1 MGKTLDKTLDLLI
14 DHGVVDVV
22 CAAVDAFR
30 EGLGGVAIAAL
41 VGLAVAHVAAG
52 RLGSALACAW
62 CALGQGGKR
71 GVAALAALAV
81 VESDYRWLRM
91 ATDAEGDA
99 AWLARHAFAFAAV
112 AALALRFASEPVWVF
127 VPEGPR
133 RSWAALPVFGA
144 AAAVAGKCFCVA
156 SAATNMDAL
165 LGGAFA
171 AVAAAAVGLA
181 AARTCRGHLG
191 AVALM
196 AAVAASSAARCE
208 RWCGGGAPESLV
220 GELHVDDH
228 PDLASLFDAAVA
240 LIGDEADYRALID
253 HPRAAN
259 GGAASEHAYH
269 RRRAAADFAGEAV
282 PLLQDLVVELRHRKR
297 ELRALFGRYAPFGA
311 APLVDELPAP
321 DEACVRIRDGNGT
334 AFDRACNTG
343 IGTAWKLRGTP
354 EAMGNFRRLA
364 NRVLATNVSRGY
376 HLNSLFYPPDSFAMW
391 HANSFDTA
399 AYRLYLVRV
408 RGNASYAYVD
418 DGGATVRA
426 PDRDG
431 VARVFRIDA
440 CARRWHSIVVDDG
453 SRWSFGF
460 MLPQAKALELLG
472 RAA

>member
-14 DHGVVDVV
+14 DRGVVDVV

-81 VESDYRWLRM
+81 VETDYRWLRM

-99 AWLARHAFAFAAV
+99 AWLARHACAFGAV
-112 AALALRFASEPVWVF
+112 AALTLRFASEPVWVF

-144 AAAVAGKCFCVA
+144 AAAVAGKGFCVA
-156 SAATNMDAL
+156 SAATSMDAL

-171 AVAAAAVGLA
+171 AAAAAAVALA
-181 AARTCRGHLG
+181 AARSCRGHLG
-191 AVALM
+191 AAALM

-208 RWCGGGAPESLV
+208 RWCGGGAPQSLV
-220 GELHVDDH
+220 GELHVADH

-240 LIGDEADYRALID
+240 LIGDEADYRPLID

-297 ELRALFGRYAPFGA
+297 ELRALAGRYAPFGA
-311 APLVDELPAP
+311 APLVDELPTP

>member
-81 VESDYRWLRM
+81 VESDAYVLRM

-133 RSWAALPVFGA
+133 RSWAALPAFGA
-144 AAAVAGKCFCVA
+144 AAAIAGNGFCVA

-171 AVAAAAVGLA
+171 AVAAAAVGIA

>member
-81 VESDYRWLRM
+81 VESDAYVLRM

-99 AWLARHAFAFAAV
+99 AWLARHACAFCAV

-171 AVAAAAVGLA
+171 AVAAAAVGIA

>member
-81 VESDYRWLRM
+81 VESDAYVLRM

-99 AWLARHAFAFAAV
+99 AWLARHACAFCAV

>member
-1 MGKTLDKTLDLLI
+1 
-14 DHGVVDVV
+14 
-22 CAAVDAFR
+22 
-30 EGLGGVAIAAL
+30 
-41 VGLAVAHVAAG
+41 
-52 RLGSALACAW
+52 
-62 CALGQGGKR
+62 
-71 GVAALAALAV
+71 
-81 VESDYRWLRM
+81 
-91 ATDAEGDA
+91 
-99 AWLARHAFAFAAV
+99 
-112 AALALRFASEPVWVF
+112 
-127 VPEGPR
+127 
-133 RSWAALPVFGA
+133 
-144 AAAVAGKCFCVA
+144 
-156 SAATNMDAL
+156 
-165 LGGAFA
+165 
-171 AVAAAAVGLA
+171 
-181 AARTCRGHLG
+181 
-191 AVALM
+191 M

-208 RWCGGGAPESLV
+208 RWCGGGAPQSLV
-220 GELHVDDH
+220 GELHVADH

-269 RRRAAADFAGEAV
+269 RRRAAADFAGESV

-297 ELRALFGRYAPFGA
+297 ELRALAGRYAPFGA